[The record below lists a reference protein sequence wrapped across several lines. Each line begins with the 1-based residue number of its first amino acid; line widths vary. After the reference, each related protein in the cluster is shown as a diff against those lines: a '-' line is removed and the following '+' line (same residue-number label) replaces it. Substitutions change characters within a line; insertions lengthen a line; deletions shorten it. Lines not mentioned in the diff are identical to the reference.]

1 MESIK
6 YLVIL
11 EDFGRISIQKSHQSI
26 LPKRQEN
33 EVFLTNAPLAA
44 QLKLMFIALIHFEGF
59 CNFEHDNDEAE

>member
-33 EVFLTNAPLAA
+33 EVFLTLAA
-44 QLKLMFIALIHFEGF
+44 QLKLMVIALIHFEGF
-59 CNFEHDNDEAE
+59 CNFEHDNDEKE

>member
-1 MESIK
+1 MESKK

-33 EVFLTNAPLAA
+33 EVFLTNAA
-44 QLKLMFIALIHFEGF
+44 QLKLMLIALIHFEGF
-59 CNFEHDNDEAE
+59 CNFEHDNDEKE

>member
-33 EVFLTNAPLAA
+33 EVSPLAA